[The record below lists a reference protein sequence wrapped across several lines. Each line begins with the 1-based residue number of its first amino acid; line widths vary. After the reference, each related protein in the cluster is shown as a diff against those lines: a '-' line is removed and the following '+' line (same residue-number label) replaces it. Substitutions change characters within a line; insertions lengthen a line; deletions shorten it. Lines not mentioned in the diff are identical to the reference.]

1 MSSCVSAAGSLCLRF
16 ELEYDNGGPGF
27 GPHDLRTL
35 KHDAIFK
42 YGQPMRISFQP
53 LVKFKHKTDPK
64 QAIVHRP
71 DIKIR
76 VLYLRFFP
84 QTQPDGADS
93 GAENPVEDGLTSQPI
108 AAPHVR
114 HCLVSFNLPF
124 SEIVRHHEKPGET
137 HGIQLKSSLHG
148 DHHKGDLQ
156 RKSTIQIHLELDV
169 KVRRDLPANALIR
182 TKFNQA
188 MKHFIQKVK
197 SL

>member
-1 MSSCVSAAGSLCLRF
+1 MKVNEEYYDRVCKITEVNLNLRSELQAAKQMLT
-16 ELEYDNGGPGF
+16 D
-27 GPHDLRTL
+27 
-35 KHDAIFK
+35 
-42 YGQPMRISFQP
+42 QPANAP
-53 LVKFKHKTDPK
+53 
-64 QAIVHRP
+64 
-71 DIKIR
+71 
-76 VLYLRFFP
+76 FP

-124 SEIVRHHEKPGET
+124 SEIVRHHVKPGET

-156 RKSTIQIHLELDV
+156 RKSTIQVHLELDV
-169 KVRRDLPANALIR
+169 KVRRELPANALIR
-182 TKFNQA
+182 TKFKEV